1 MRLTLNTTT
10 VLPGRRHDRRLVGV
24 PRDVP
29 NGRSCRSSNRRC
41 RRTKVES
48 GGIVVFSSYG
58 VDERMRVAAV
68 ERLHNATI
76 E

>member
-1 MRLTLNTTT
+1 MI
-10 VLPGRRHDRRLVGV
+10 D
-24 PRDVP
+24 D
-29 NGRSCRSSNRRC
+29 SNRRC